1 MTKSNFG
8 TPSPLY
14 LQCKTW
20 SRWPKVPTWE
30 GKVVEQKQ
38 KQMWNQWTTEH
49 ALGACKIGFLKL
61 FEVRILIFGSAWSC
75 LVLIKND
82 NKKHLQKQGV
92 PAPGD
97 WACALWPQQHS
108 VINFFRNTLY
118 LYLYWEKRRKS
129 NLFNLS
135 LFVYFCYC
143 GSGATILGRR
153 SSGHNGGQSATAQIL
168 Q

>member
-97 WACALWPQQHS
+97 WARALWPQQHS

-118 LYLYWEKRRKS
+118 LYLYCEKRRKS